1 MSQENVEL
9 VRRSYQVLNHEGVQA
24 ALELHAHPAVEFDY
38 SGVFPDGG
46 AGRGRDAFV
55 EAVSSYIGSFEQ
67 YRCEPT
73 ELIEVDPDRILAMVR
88 DGGRMKGSD
97 KEIYNDFVHLWT
109 IRDGVVVEWSGFSD
123 KADALE
129 AAGLRE

>member
-1 MSQENVEL
+1 MSEENVEV
-9 VRRSYQVLNHEGVQA
+9 VRRSLHVLNDQGIQA
-24 ALELHAHPAVEFDY
+24 ALKLWHPEVEFDF

-55 EAVSSYIGSFEQ
+55 EALSSYVGSFEQ
-67 YRCEPT
+67 WRSEPT

-97 KEIYNDFVHLWT
+97 REIYNDFVHLWT
-109 IRDGVVVEWSGFSD
+109 IRDGLVVRWSGFSD
-123 KADALE
+123 RAAALE
-129 AAGLRE
+129 AAGLQE